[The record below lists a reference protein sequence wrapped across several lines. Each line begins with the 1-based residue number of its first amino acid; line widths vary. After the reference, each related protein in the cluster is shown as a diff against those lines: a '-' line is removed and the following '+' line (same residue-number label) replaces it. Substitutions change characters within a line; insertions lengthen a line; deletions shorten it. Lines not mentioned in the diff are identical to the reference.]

1 MRFTLNISVIV
12 LFFVSIVAAQ
22 ELTREQKLQKIDELN
37 NQIKTLENDVNSP
50 SAKDLKQAQKD
61 SLVVSHNL

>member
-37 NQIKTLENDVNSP
+37 NQIKTLENDVNLP